1 MEYRSVNRTKKAYF
15 ARVHPINVYGRPMV
29 GACHQTVGT
38 HYLPGGVMDSVVSH
52 FPSPAS

>member
-1 MEYRSVNRTKKAYF
+1 MKYRSVNRTKKAYF